1 MEINRKVNPKG
12 SQINYSSS
20 FKSPRVAREVFLREG
35 ATRDRA
41 TRYHPLVQN
50 KLILPTPPLQDAFKT
65 IADKVFYNTPGTF
78 FIGRSRIGKTFA
90 IAGLISF
97 LAETFLDVA
106 FCTFLAND
114 HDAPTEAALYG
125 DMLVSLG
132 LHKTI
137 TSRSSAWQRRRA
149 LVAGLIALAEARNA
163 GCIVIFVDEAQNYT
177 PPDLTRLRD
186 VSNELGLHGIS
197 LQTIFFGTDQLS
209 AAKVDLREK
218 DRDDIVGR
226 FLLNKYE
233 YRGIESISELHA
245 LLSLCDDPSMC
256 PYPEGSD
263 ISITEFFM
271 PEQYASAWR
280 LAQEAERLYALL
292 CPRGKN
298 RDMQVGMQTL
308 SETIRTFLFR
318 KWTGVAASPEN
329 LDVAWRESL
338 ESARRWP

>member
-1 MEINRKVNPKG
+1 MRPESTSALIPNARNHTLHVGPGCTGRIYKSAYQRVIAAARKMSNVLRTLGARDWRKG
-12 SQINYSSS
+12 Q
-20 FKSPRVAREVFLREG
+20 VALS
-35 ATRDRA
+35 
-41 TRYHPLVQN
+41 HPLH
-50 KLILPTPPLQDAFKT
+50 
-65 IADKVFYNTPGTF
+65 
-78 FIGRSRIGKTFA
+78 R
-90 IAGLISF
+90 GLISF
-97 LAETFLDVA
+97 LAETFVDVA

-132 LHKTI
+132 LHKSI

-163 GCIVIFVDEAQNYT
+163 GCIVVFVDEAQNYT

-209 AAKVDLREK
+209 AAKVGLREK

-329 LDVAWRESL
+329 LDVGWRESL